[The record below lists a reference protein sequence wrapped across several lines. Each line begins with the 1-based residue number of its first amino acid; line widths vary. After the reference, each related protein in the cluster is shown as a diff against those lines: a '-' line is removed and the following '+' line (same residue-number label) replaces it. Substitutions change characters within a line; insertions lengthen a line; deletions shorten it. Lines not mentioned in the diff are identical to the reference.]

1 MPIAGLML
9 LAQVLCAVHAG
20 RTGRPY
26 YWIMLILF
34 MPGIGMLAYFLV
46 EIVPELSGSRSARAA
61 ASGVVKLLDPE
72 KGYREALRQVQIA
85 STTGNKAVLA
95 EQCLRSGRVDEAVD
109 LYREL
114 LTGLHSTDP
123 DLMLGLARAHFEKQ
137 DYAEVQ
143 AMLERLRAANPGY
156 RSADGHLLYA
166 RCLEMQGKSEEAL
179 FEYEA
184 LTAYYPGQ
192 EAKSRHALLLKETGR
207 TEAAR
212 RLFQEVCQAVELMP
226 KHARRVQKE
235 WYDFAKRQL
244 AA

>member
-1 MPIAGLML
+1 
-9 LAQVLCAVHAG
+9 
-20 RTGRPY
+20 
-26 YWIMLILF
+26 
-34 MPGIGMLAYFLV
+34 
-46 EIVPELSGSRSARAA
+46 
-61 ASGVVKLLDPE
+61 
-72 KGYREALRQVQIA
+72 
-85 STTGNKAVLA
+85 VLA

-192 EAKSRHALLLKETGR
+192 EAKSRHALLLKETGQ

-244 AA
+244 AG